1 MLEENLFL
9 CEIKTLV
16 HAYLRERN
24 LQLLAL
30 CVFHFFSLSLSS
42 SLLINKTTWSFLLT
56 RSRVKICESA
66 LCTCRRNFQPPPS
79 LSLSSFPL
87 TARAQLNYEPCT
99 LINSFFEIFSSIKNW
114 ATFLRWSPW
123 SWMISPS
130 SESSTIVPLQL
141 NFFLHSFKMIFLLIL
156 GLIPCNVVK
165 DFLPFLCCVRMWMYL
180 SWTESALIFSAF
192 SFFFFLSSE
201 SSRSSWFN
209 KSAWFANGS
218 IPVVVFNC
226 YAA

>member
-1 MLEENLFL
+1 MHCPTTRSFLHLSALHFFLSLFL
-9 CEIKTLV
+9 STNQQERFIRTLLLFRALARRKTSVQFFSKRCAHVVVIFTRISLP
-16 HAYLRERN
+16 LS
-24 LQLLAL
+24 LPLFLSPFLPLLA
-30 CVFHFFSLSLSS
+30 
-42 SLLINKTTWSFLLT
+42 
-56 RSRVKICESA
+56 CEEV
-66 LCTCRRNFQPPPS
+66 
-79 LSLSSFPL
+79 
-87 TARAQLNYEPCT
+87 NYEPCT